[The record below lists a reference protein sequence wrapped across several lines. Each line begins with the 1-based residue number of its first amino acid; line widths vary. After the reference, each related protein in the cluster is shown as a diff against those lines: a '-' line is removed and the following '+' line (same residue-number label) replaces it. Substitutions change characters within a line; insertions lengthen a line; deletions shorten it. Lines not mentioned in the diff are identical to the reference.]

1 MRKIVAMIM
10 GTLVAASAMADI
22 NINWRAQAGFYEN
35 GTAGAYPG
43 DGIVFPSGSALAM
56 LIWTPFNGGSPTID
70 PVDIT
75 DIAGNYTGGDD
86 LWLDSLTLT
95 YPGNVTDE
103 FAPFGNQEIYQN
115 VNYGGTTLQGG
126 YVYIRIFSDTTPAS
140 GEYYF
145 NGPTLLTTAFVLNE
159 APQILEGNTDNT
171 NGNQLNQLI
180 VPEPSVL
187 AFLGAGA
194 LMVAIRR
201 MRKA

>member
-1 MRKIVAMIM
+1 MKKLIAMLALGAVA
-10 GTLVAASAMADI
+10 VASYGDI
-22 NINWRAQAGFYEN
+22 NINWRAQAGFYKN
-35 GTAGAYPG
+35 GQFAVDPAGALLFG
-43 DGIVFPSGSALAM
+43 GGSTIAM

-70 PVDIT
+70 PIDMS

-126 YVYIRIFSDTTPAS
+126 YVFVRVFSDTTPGL
-140 GEYYF
+140 GEYYYD
-145 NGPTLLTTAFVLNE
+145 GPTLLTTAFILNE
-159 APQILEGNTDNT
+159 APQILDTNTDNT
-171 NGNQLNQLI
+171 NGNELNKLI
-180 VPEPSVL
+180 PEPSVL

-194 LMVAIRR
+194 LVVAVRR
-201 MRKA
+201 MRRA